1 MIKLYQTLVRGSG
14 QIAYYHPGVG
24 TIGAMNALTWAGKA
38 WTKFRGLAFGYGL
51 SENIADAYRYLMRE
65 YEEGDRVFVFGFSR
79 GAYTARAV
87 CGMLATVGLLYEDN
101 EGQIPYALRLFKRSD
116 GAILSALR
124 GGPNK
129 FVIAAR
135 FKKTFCRDCRPHF
148 AGLFDTVSSV
158 GWILDPIG
166 LKPGRLP
173 HTADLKGVATIR
185 HAVSIDERRAFFRQ
199 NLVNPDPPRDLK
211 QVWFA
216 GVHSDVGGSYPEG
229 ESGLSKIT
237 LGWMLREAVA
247 AGLSIDPSAAADI
260 LGAAPQY
267 AKPTADAAMH
277 NSMKGIWPLAEFWP
291 KAYMKRVSPPDVEPV
306 EFKHRVRL
314 NLFQRRF
321 IAKGS
326 TVHASVFERRKLLPK
341 YAPSNLPHE
350 FQVEDGPPS
359 APSQTHLEPGQ
370 QTVIG
375 VHAVV
380 QWNDTHLLL
389 RRGEK
394 YRFDAAGTWYDATIR
409 SGPAGYP
416 SQNLFQRLTV
426 RLRRSPGNDWFTLI
440 GSVGK
445 EKGMLFPIGPGRNY
459 EVTCDGMLYG
469 FANDLS
475 GFYFNNSGWVRLTVT
490 RVA

>member
-1 MIKLYQTLVRGSG
+1 M
-14 QIAYYHPGVG
+14 
-24 TIGAMNALTWAGKA
+24 
-38 WTKFRGLAFGYGL
+38 
-51 SENIADAYRYLMRE
+51 
-65 YEEGDRVFVFGFSR
+65 
-79 GAYTARAV
+79 
-87 CGMLATVGLLYEDN
+87 
-101 EGQIPYALRLFKRSD
+101 
-116 GAILSALR
+116 
-124 GGPNK
+124 
-129 FVIAAR
+129 
-135 FKKTFCRDCRPHF
+135 
-148 AGLFDTVSSV
+148 
-158 GWILDPIG
+158 
-166 LKPGRLP
+166 
-173 HTADLKGVATIR
+173 
-185 HAVSIDERRAFFRQ
+185 SIDERRAFFRQ